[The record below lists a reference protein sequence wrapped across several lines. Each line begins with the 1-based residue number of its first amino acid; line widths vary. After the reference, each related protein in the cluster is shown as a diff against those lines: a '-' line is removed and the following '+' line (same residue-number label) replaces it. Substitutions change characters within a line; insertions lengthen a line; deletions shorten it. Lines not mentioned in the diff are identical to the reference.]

1 MRERTPVQLRYESL
15 IIEDCAYNLKR
26 LKLQVRTSSVTPIK
40 SVVVV
45 SSEVKLQKLCWPCLH
60 GDVFEAVS
68 GTDLLNSHFILFLQT
83 AARRRVHTER
93 FHETGASPVFSV
105 TFTQTEA
112 GHHICS
118 NAQITSG
125 APRTRAR
132 TQNETDCKEQLVSS
146 RVF

>member
-1 MRERTPVQLRYESL
+1 M
-15 IIEDCAYNLKR
+15 EDCAYNLKR

-45 SSEVKLQKLCWPCLH
+45 SSEVKLQKTLSGKRWPCLH

-68 GTDLLNSHFILFLQT
+68 GTDLLNSHFVLFLQT

-125 APRTRAR
+125 AHT
-132 TQNETDCKEQLVSS
+132 SS
-146 RVF
+146 DAERNRL